1 MLSEVLDFKSWQN
14 VRDDTVFVS
23 LLLEKKF
30 VSIVGEPPPRNQMEM
45 NNLESDVRGGIAL
58 DLEPRVRS
66 ALPSAISG
74 RWC

>member
-1 MLSEVLDFKSWQN
+1 MYVG
-14 VRDDTVFVS
+14 

-30 VSIVGEPPPRNQMEM
+30 VSIVGESPRNQMEM

-58 DLEPRVRS
+58 DREPRLRS

-74 RWC
+74 RWG